1 MELNT
6 DKLIEMIQ
14 EYGMR
19 IISAA
24 VVLLIGLWIIRML
37 LRGMNKVMERKQID
51 PTLRPFFHT
60 LVGIGFRVMLFISVL
75 SMLGIA
81 MTSFVA
87 ILGAAGLAVGLAL
100 SGTLQNFAAGV
111 MILIFR
117 PYKVGDV
124 VEMAGY
130 FGVVS
135 EIQIFNTILKTLD
148 NKTIIIPNSK
158 VAGDSLVN
166 YSTEGTRRVDFSFGV
181 AYGTS
186 YDLARQVLLDLCNA
200 DERILQEP
208 VAPFVALENMND
220 SSVNFV
226 VRVWVKAEN
235 YWGVH
240 FDMREK
246 VYKTFGE
253 KGIAI
258 PFPQMDVHVHNK

>member
-1 MELNT
+1 
-6 DKLIEMIQ
+6 
-14 EYGMR
+14 
-19 IISAA
+19 
-24 VVLLIGLWIIRML
+24 
-37 LRGMNKVMERKQID
+37 
-51 PTLRPFFHT
+51 
-60 LVGIGFRVMLFISVL
+60 MLFISVL

-117 PYKVGDV
+117 PYKVGDA
-124 VEMAGY
+124 VEMVGY

-166 YSTEGTRRVDFSFGV
+166 YSTEDTRRVDFSFGV

-186 YDLARQVLLDLCNA
+186 
-200 DERILQEP
+200 
-208 VAPFVALENMND
+208 
-220 SSVNFV
+220 
-226 VRVWVKAEN
+226 
-235 YWGVH
+235 
-240 FDMREK
+240 
-246 VYKTFGE
+246 
-253 KGIAI
+253 
-258 PFPQMDVHVHNK
+258 